1 MESKFRN
8 LEEASILEIERL
20 KNKLQVQ
27 ECSFQEMTQ
36 LKERNDEMQENFQA
50 QKNKFQILIDTFEK
64 DIQTI

>member
-27 ECSFQEMTQ
+27 ECSFQEMSQ

-50 QKNKFQILIDTFEK
+50 
-64 DIQTI
+64 